1 MSRRPRCVTSRYTI
15 KQDLI
20 AGNDDRGRA
29 TRDQWLSTVTCIM
42 NRFAFGH
49 RRAAAVAG
57 GPLAL
62 MLACRHLFN
71 PARVPSSACPLASS
85 LRIFMAASYLQ
96 RQQRQQLVPGS
107 RRTAVAAAAARPAL
121 VVAVT
126 HISTG
131 AARARW
137 LLIGRTVSQ
146 SSLVSRGQVAAA
158 FHCSSRRAARYSL
171 RPTASSHL
179 YDPPSSTVT
188 NAL

>member
-1 MSRRPRCVTSRYTI
+1 
-15 KQDLI
+15 
-20 AGNDDRGRA
+20 
-29 TRDQWLSTVTCIM
+29 M

-107 RRTAVAAAAARPAL
+107 RPTAVAAAAAARPAL

-126 HISTG
+126 HIDRCSQG
-131 AARARW
+131 AVTSHRPN
-137 LLIGRTVSQ
+137 GQ
-146 SSLVSRGQVAAA
+146 SVVTRQSWTSGSRLPLQLAPP
-158 FHCSSRRAARYSL
+158 ARYSL